1 MTRFTKIKSFVGSGG
16 IRTHASEETGALN
29 QRLRPLGHAT
39 LLHLPLWE
47 ILQFLHIHVK
57 TVQTGSSH
65 QCFSHLLCRSSCDH
79 FVLFTVATRLTGK
92 SNLCYTNLHLLMTQ
106 SHMNTRK
113 QVSVSILFV
122 QICNYWSQQFRQKR
136 LSKVN
141 IYKKGQHNP
150 SKHCCTGPVL
160 VQYIRLY
167 RAYMASLYW
176 SSNIL
181 HPGSVVALYGLPAM
195 DLYRI
200 VLGQYRTCRQPWYGL
215 YTLFLYWA
223 STINWYWTSTG
234 PF

>member
-1 MTRFTKIKSFVGSGG
+1 MGTTPSPLMLLPTSKWTRSNSASLPVVPRRDAT
-16 IRTHASEETGALN
+16 ASETYMVYMTSAVSFWMI
-29 QRLRPLGHAT
+29 
-39 LLHLPLWE
+39 LWFK
-47 ILQFLHIHVK
+47 IGVH
-57 TVQTGSSH
+57 S
-65 QCFSHLLCRSSCDH
+65 FSGWD
-79 FVLFTVATRLTGK
+79 
-92 SNLCYTNLHLLMTQ
+92 
-106 SHMNTRK
+106 
-113 QVSVSILFV
+113 
-122 QICNYWSQQFRQKR
+122 
-136 LSKVN
+136 
-141 IYKKGQHNP
+141 P

-160 VQYIRLY
+160 VRYIRLY
-167 RAYMASLYW
+167 SAYMASLYW